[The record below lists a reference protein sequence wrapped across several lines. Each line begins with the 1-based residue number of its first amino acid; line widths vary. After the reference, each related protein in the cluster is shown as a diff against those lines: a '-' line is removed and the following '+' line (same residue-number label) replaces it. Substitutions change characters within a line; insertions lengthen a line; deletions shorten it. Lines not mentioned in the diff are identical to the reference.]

1 MSHHRARMPPL
12 RVVAAY
18 VSVALIW
25 GSTWAAIKIGVNDVP
40 PFVFA
45 FARALAVA
53 AVLTIIAVALRLPFP
68 RGRRTN
74 TVAVVVGLINI
85 GWSWAIIFW
94 SERFVPSGL
103 VAVFGA
109 AAPVWTAVLAHFL
122 VKGDRLSALKV
133 LGLVLGLGGTVILI
147 GAPETADGIAGLVA
161 TALLALMAITWA
173 IAAILQSRFLTNVAP
188 IPTVALGTWASALLL
203 SPLALGQVSASV
215 HWTMAS
221 ILAFLYLVVFGTCFG
236 MVVSLWLYRKL
247 RPTTITLIQVLVP
260 AEAILIG
267 TIWLG
272 EPVTVRML
280 GVQAGGSCPGYGD
293 RSLCA
298 PSPADRAPLRG
309 RGAGS
314 PGHPRVASDPL
325 RRATR

>member
-12 RVVAAY
+12 RVVAGYA
-18 VSVALIW
+18 SVTLIW

-45 FARALAVA
+45 LFRALAVA
-53 AVLTIIAVALRLPFP
+53 TLLTIIAVALRQPFP
-68 RGRRTN
+68 RGRRTIA
-74 TVAVVVGLINI
+74 VATIVGLINI

-94 SERFVPSGL
+94 SEQFVPSGL

-109 AAPVWTAVLAHFL
+109 AAPIWTAVLAHFM

-147 GAPETADGIAGLVA
+147 GAPDTADGTAGLVA
-161 TALLALMAITWA
+161 TVLLALMPITWA
-173 IAAILQSRFLTNVAP
+173 IAAILQSRFLRSVAP

-203 SPLALGQVSASV
+203 APLALVQVSQGQ
-215 HWTMAS
+215 HWTLS
-221 ILAFLYLVVFGTCFG
+221 SVLAFGYLVIFGTCFG

-247 RPTTITLIQVLVP
+247 RPTTITLIQVIVP

-272 EPVTVRML
+272 EPVTIRML
-280 GVQAGGSCPGYGD
+280 GGAALVVAAVALNAIAGGGIP
-293 RSLCA
+293 
-298 PSPADRAPLRG
+298 PAEERLAVTP
-309 RGAGS
+309 A
-314 PGHPRVASDPL
+314 A
-325 RRATR
+325 AE